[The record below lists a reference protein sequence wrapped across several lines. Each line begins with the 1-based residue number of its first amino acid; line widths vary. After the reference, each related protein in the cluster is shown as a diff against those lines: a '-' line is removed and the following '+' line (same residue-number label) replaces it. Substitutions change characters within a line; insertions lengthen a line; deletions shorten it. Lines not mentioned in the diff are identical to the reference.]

1 VLGRSKR
8 LGWLTTGV
16 ALALTL
22 VILAVLGTRDHKQE
36 SPANVSALGAPLPM
50 PPHPTSTPAGPT
62 PTVPAPTGDVPAWMH
77 KLVPGEKPPQ
87 FVLFS
92 FDGAASKEHWD
103 RVLPLTRQVNAHV
116 TGLLSG
122 VYLVPD
128 ADGRT
133 YTGPGHDRGK
143 SSIGFG
149 GKRQDVDLRIDY
161 LNDVVAAGHEI
172 GTHYNGHYCKG
183 DEPSVGTWNTD
194 QWNNELDQF
203 FDIIG
208 KAREKGFTLDP
219 AAVRG
224 GRTPCLEGDWKQ
236 AFPAMRAHNLVYD
249 TSHVSLGVVWPSVQD
264 GMWEFPMP
272 EVRVP
277 ALGRQVVMMDFNLW
291 YALNG
296 ANDKEPERAP
306 EFTQIVVDTYRS
318 VYREAFNGNRAPLV
332 IGNHFNEWAGSAFSN
347 AVEQY
352 IGEVCVEKETVCATY
367 TEVIQWM
374 QLQDPEVLEQ
384 FRRMPAARN

>member
-1 VLGRSKR
+1 MS
-8 LGWLTTGV
+8 TGV
-16 ALALTL
+16 ALSLTL
-22 VILAVLGTRDHKQE
+22 ILLMFVGGEPEQTTQE
-36 SPANVSALGAPLPM
+36 SSPLPM
-50 PPHPTSTPAGPT
+50 APRLPSPKNTGPT
-62 PTVPAPTGDVPAWMH
+62 PTVPAGSGNQPWMR
-77 KLVPGEKPPQ
+77 KLAPGEKPPQ

-103 RVLPLTRQVNAHV
+103 RVLPLTKRKGAHV

-122 VYLVPD
+122 VYLVADQD
-128 ADGRT
+128 AND
-133 YTGPGHDRGK
+133 YTGPGHQRGY

-149 GKRQDVDLRIDY
+149 GSRQDVANRIKY
-161 LNDVVAAGHEI
+161 LNDVIADGHEI
-172 GTHYNGHYCKG
+172 GTHYNGHYCTG
-183 DEPSVGTWNTD
+183 DEPSVGRWQTADWNA
-194 QWNNELDQF
+194 ELDSF
-203 FDIIG
+203 RRILD
-208 KAREKGFTLDP
+208 KARAAGLNLPPD
-219 AAVRG
+219 AVRG

-236 AFPAMRAHNLVYD
+236 AFPAMLGHGLAYD
-249 TSHVSLGVVWPSVQD
+249 TSHVSLGVQWPSVVD

-277 ALGRQVVMMDFNLW
+277 ALGKQVVMMDFNLW

-296 ANDKEPERAP
+296 AKDDNARTA

-318 VYREAFNGNRAPLV
+318 VYTAALNGNRAPIV
-332 IGNHFNEWAGSAFSN
+332 IGNHFNEWAGGAFST

-352 IGEVCVEKETVCATY
+352 MDEVCGKPETVCATY

-374 QLQDPEVLEQ
+374 QLQDPAVLEQ